1 VMTSSSSSSIVVL
14 HAASIADSNSNTQQV
29 VDCLVVGIGISG
41 STLAHNL
48 KKAEVDVTSYVAK
61 SRLAMHDASRPS
73 MPSAETTKGE
83 KWRRYGRFS
92 LHPSYA
98 RPSRDGRCPLS
109 FAIFL
114 RVENASTIERVP
126 LWLRIFTVWTLVSV
140 SVAAFACAVQI
151 LLLLESIPSI
161 PTIPTI
167 PAGEGGSVVPELGHT
182 GSMFVLLQN
191 EAGHARFS
199 SRHERKNKK
208 PTKSLPRNANRRI
221 KIANKRSRK
230 KRKSAHA
237 KKRRIKKSYVV
248 KTKRKRNNARNE
260 KQKPRSNAN
269 VNLNRITWNIIWIR
283 QFSKFFSR

>member
-29 VDCLVVGIGISG
+29 VDCLVVGGGISG

-98 RPSRDGRCPLS
+98 RPSRDDRCPLS

-167 PAGEGGSVVPELGHT
+167 PTIPARV
-182 GSMFVLLQN
+182 VLLFPN
-191 EAGHARFS
+191 WVTPVACLFS
-199 SRHERKNKK
+199 CRTKLAMRAFLPGAKGRTRSQQKVFQETQIDGSRSQTKGQRRRGSPHTQRKGE
-208 PTKSLPRNANRRI
+208 S
-221 KIANKRSRK
+221 RSRTLL
-230 KRKSAHA
+230 KRKGRETTQGTRS
-237 KKRRIKKSYVV
+237 KSQGA
-248 KTKRKRNNARNE
+248 TR
-260 KQKPRSNAN
+260 
-269 VNLNRITWNIIWIR
+269 T
-283 QFSKFFSR
+283 